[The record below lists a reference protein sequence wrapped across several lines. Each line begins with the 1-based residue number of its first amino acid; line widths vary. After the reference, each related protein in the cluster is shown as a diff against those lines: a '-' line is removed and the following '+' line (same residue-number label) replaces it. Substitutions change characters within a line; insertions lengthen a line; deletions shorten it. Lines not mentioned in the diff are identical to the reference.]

1 MLGRFGMD
9 AGSLMGVEI
18 ASDSVRVVQLRR
30 RNGRCQVAAWA
41 HEPYEP
47 YSGGDWASDPVRV
60 VDALQ
65 RACRR
70 SGIRQ
75 RRAALALPANQV
87 ICKPCQLPAGQSEAD
102 MEAQL
107 LADADRLF
115 PFALEDLALDFQVLG
130 PSKDQAGCLDVMVA
144 ACRQCS
150 LEPIEALLDAAG
162 LQLEV
167 MEVDSVALQR
177 MLPQSDLAG
186 SALLRL
192 EAHGATLHCW
202 RQGVPAQRRELH
214 LGQMPGQLHALL
226 SGEAQLKCLLVVSSS
241 VIEEGWLEGLSEAVN
256 LPCRQLPLR
265 AGLAPGGGG
274 MLLACA
280 LASGGMR
287 PWCV

>member
-18 ASDSVRVVQLRR
+18 APDSVRVVQLRR

-41 HEPYEP
+41 HESYEP

-60 VDALQ
+60 VGALQ

-144 ACRQCS
+144 ACRQRS

-177 MLPQSDLAG
+177 MLPQSELAG

-192 EAHGATLHCW
+192 EAQGATLHCW
-202 RQGVPAQRRELH
+202 QQGVPAQRRELH
-214 LGQMPGQLHALL
+214 LGQMPGQLHAHLA
-226 SGEAQLKCLLVVSSS
+226 GEAQLKCLLVVSSS
-241 VIEEGWLEGLSEAVN
+241 VIEQGWLEGLSEAVN

-265 AGLAPGGGG
+265 AGLAPGNGG

-287 PWCV
+287 P

>member
-18 ASDSVRVVQLRR
+18 APDSVRVVQLQR

-60 VDALQ
+60 VGALQ

-144 ACRQCS
+144 ACRQRS

-177 MLPQSDLAG
+177 MLPQSELAG

-192 EAHGATLHCW
+192 EAQGATLHCW
-202 RQGVPAQRRELH
+202 QQGVPAQRRELH
-214 LGQMPGQLHALL
+214 LGQMPAQLHAHLA
-226 SGEAQLKCLLVVSSS
+226 GEAQLKGLLVVSSS
-241 VIEEGWLEGLSEAVN
+241 VIEQGWLEGLSEAVN

-265 AGLAPGGGG
+265 AGLAPGNGG

-287 PWCV
+287 P

>member
-18 ASDSVRVVQLRR
+18 APDSVRVVQLQR

-60 VDALQ
+60 VGALQ

-144 ACRQCS
+144 ACRQRS

-177 MLPQSDLAG
+177 MLPQSELAG

-192 EAHGATLHCW
+192 EAQGATLHCW
-202 RQGVPAQRRELH
+202 QQGVPAQRRELH
-214 LGQMPGQLHALL
+214 LGQMPGQLHAHLA
-226 SGEAQLKCLLVVSSS
+226 GEAQLKGLLVVSSS
-241 VIEEGWLEGLSEAVN
+241 VIEQGWLEGLSEAVN

-265 AGLAPGGGG
+265 AGLAPGNGG

-287 PWCV
+287 L

>member
-18 ASDSVRVVQLRR
+18 APDSVRVVQLRR

-41 HEPYEP
+41 HESYEP

-60 VDALQ
+60 VGALQ

-144 ACRQCS
+144 ACRQRS

-177 MLPQSDLAG
+177 MLPQSDPAG

-192 EAHGATLHCW
+192 EAQGATLHCW
-202 RQGVPAQRRELH
+202 QQGVPAQRRELH
-214 LGQMPGQLHALL
+214 LGQMPGQLHAHLA
-226 SGEAQLKCLLVVSSS
+226 GEAQLKCLLVVSSS
-241 VIEEGWLEGLSEAVN
+241 VIEQGWLEGLSEAVN

-265 AGLAPGGGG
+265 AGLAPGNGG

-287 PWCV
+287 L

>member
-9 AGSLMGVEI
+9 AGSLMGLEI
-18 ASDSVRVVQLRR
+18 ALDSVRVVQLRR

-60 VDALQ
+60 VGALQ

-144 ACRQCS
+144 ACRQRS

-177 MLPQSDLAG
+177 MLPQSELAG

-192 EAHGATLHCW
+192 EAQGATLHCW
-202 RQGVPAQRRELH
+202 QQGVPAQRRELH
-214 LGQMPGQLHALL
+214 LGQMPAQLHAHLA
-226 SGEAQLKCLLVVSSS
+226 GEAQLKCLLVVSSS
-241 VIEEGWLEGLSEAVN
+241 VIEQGWLEGLSEAVN

-265 AGLAPGGGG
+265 AGLAPEDGG

-287 PWCV
+287 P

>member
-18 ASDSVRVVQLRR
+18 APDSVRVVQLQR

-60 VDALQ
+60 VGALQ

-115 PFALEDLALDFQVLG
+115 PFALEDLSLDFQELG

-144 ACRQCS
+144 ACRQRS

-177 MLPQSDLAG
+177 MLPQSELAG

-192 EAHGATLHCW
+192 EAQGATLHCW
-202 RQGVPAQRRELH
+202 QQGVPAQRRELH
-214 LGQMPGQLHALL
+214 LGQMPGQLHAHLA
-226 SGEAQLKCLLVVSSS
+226 GEAQLKGLLVVSSS
-241 VIEEGWLEGLSEAVN
+241 VIEQGWLEGLSEAVN

-265 AGLAPGGGG
+265 AGLAPGNGG

-287 PWCV
+287 L